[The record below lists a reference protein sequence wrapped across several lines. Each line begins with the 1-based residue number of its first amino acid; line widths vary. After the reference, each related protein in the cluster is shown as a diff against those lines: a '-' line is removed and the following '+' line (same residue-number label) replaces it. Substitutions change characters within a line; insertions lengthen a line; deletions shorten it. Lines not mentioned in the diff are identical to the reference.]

1 MQTKQNDMSRY
12 FKIFLL
18 YFQLGF
24 EYKSLSVV
32 WFLTSLAI
40 PALMLVFWSG
50 ATASQGGTILG
61 WTYAN
66 FATYYLF
73 IALAGSLFIAHIEN
87 AVAHDDIKNGELA
100 SYLLKPVPY
109 FSLSLLSELPWRFI
123 QGVFSVLS
131 IVVIA
136 FFIQNIIQITSSPI
150 IFLLAV
156 IMAILAFCISF
167 TFKMCLGLLAFWFTD
182 IGGIMELSDIVLS
195 LCSGI
200 VIPLIFLPAG
210 LKLILNIL
218 PFSYM
223 VYYPVIGFLGK
234 LDIVSELVIIGIQI
248 IWIIL
253 FLLLYK
259 ILWLAGRK
267 KFMAV
272 GG

>member
-1 MQTKQNDMSRY
+1 MQTKQNDMRKY

-18 YFQLGF
+18 YFQFAF

-40 PALMLVFWSG
+40 PFLMLIFWNA
-50 ATASQGGTILG
+50 ATASQGGVILG

-73 IALAGSLFIAHIEN
+73 IALAGSLFIAHIES
-87 AVAHDDIKNGELA
+87 AVNDDIKNGDLA
-100 SYLLKPVPY
+100 KYLLKPIPY
-109 FSLSLLSELPWRFI
+109 FSLSLLLELPWRII
-123 QGVFSVLS
+123 QGIFSVAS
-131 IVVIA
+131 IAIVALLV
-136 FFIQNIIQITSSPI
+136 QNIIQITSSPI
-150 IFLLAV
+150 IFILAV
-156 IMAILAFCISF
+156 VMAILAFCISF

-182 IGGIMELSDIVLS
+182 IGGIMQLNDIVLS

-200 VIPLIFLPAG
+200 VIPLLFLPAS

-223 VYYPVIGFLGK
+223 VYYPVLGFLGK
-234 LDIVSELVIIGIQI
+234 LDVTSELLIICVQT
-248 IWIIL
+248 IWVVL

-259 ILWLAGRK
+259 VLWHAGRK

-272 GG
+272 GN